1 MRTLIVGAGEVGYN
15 LAKQLSF
22 ENHDVSIVEHDQVRY
37 ARVVESLDVQAI
49 FGNATSY
56 SIMEKAG
63 IRKADLLVAVTTRD
77 EVNLI
82 ASLMAKRYGVERT
95 VARVKNLEFLHEDA
109 PLNAEKLSI
118 DLLVHPE
125 SEASHATI
133 RLLKQTAATD
143 VVEFED
149 GRICLIGVQ
158 LGKDCPVL
166 YASLMELAKRH
177 RDIVVRIV
185 AILRKDITRIPTGQD
200 TLQPND
206 RIFMLTKKEAVPLVL
221 QVLGKE
227 NERIDDVM
235 ILGGGQIGFLIA
247 QELQKDHNVKL
258 LESDI
263 DKSRKLAEDLSK
275 SLVIKGD
282 GRDLNLLAQEGI
294 IDMDA
299 FIAATGDDETNII
312 TCLMARHLKVP
323 RIVSLTNRTDY
334 MPILPTIGINA
345 YISKQMI
352 TVSRIL
358 KFIRKGE
365 ILSVVSI
372 PGVAAEAI
380 ELVARPDAKITKKP
394 IRKQSIPK
402 NSILGAVLRDEEV
415 FIPIGNTQI
424 QAGDKVVVFALP
436 SAIGEV
442 EKLFL

>member
-1 MRTLIVGAGEVGYN
+1 MRILIIGAGEVGYH

-22 ENHDVSIVEHDQVRY
+22 ENHDVSIVEQDRERH
-37 ARVVESLDVQAI
+37 ARVVESLDVHTI
-49 FGNATSY
+49 LVNATSY
-56 SIMEKAG
+56 SLLEQAG
-63 IRKADLLVAVTTRD
+63 IREAALVVAATTCD
-77 EVNLI
+77 GVNLI
-82 ASLMAKRYGVERT
+82 VSLMAKHYGVQRT
-95 VARVKNLEFLHEDA
+95 VARVKNLEFLHENA
-109 PLNAEKLSI
+109 PLNAEKLGI
-118 DLLVHPE
+118 DLFVHPE
-125 SEASHATI
+125 SEASYAII

-149 GRICLIGVQ
+149 GQISLIGVQ
-158 LGKDCPVL
+158 LGKECPVL
-166 YASLMELAKRH
+166 FQSLMDLAKLLKY
-177 RDIVVRIV
+177 IVVRIV

-206 RIFMLTKKEAVPLVL
+206 RVFMLTKKEAMPDILH
-221 QVLGKE
+221 VLGKE
-227 NERIDDVM
+227 NEHIEDVM

-247 QELQKDHNVKL
+247 QELQKDHNIKL
-258 LESDI
+258 VESDI
-263 DKSRKLAEDLSK
+263 DKSRKLAEELSK

-282 GRDLNLLAQEGI
+282 GRDLNLLAQDGI

-323 RIVSLTNRTDY
+323 RIISLTNRTDY

-365 ILSVVSI
+365 IVSVVSI

-380 ELVARPDAKITKKP
+380 ELVAQPNAKITKKP
-394 IRKQSIPK
+394 VMKQAIPK

-415 FIPIGNTQI
+415 FIPIGSTQI

-436 SAIGEV
+436 SAIKDV
-442 EKLFL
+442 EKLFS